1 MFDGDVKGSRFTAKL
16 ITKTPKYPYV
26 ASKSSNKSPRTY
38 QHDQRQNTTSNIF
51 MLCSF
56 FDKASPLQFVSQT
69 IEIVK
74 YMCADTAET
83 VCGRS
88 LAWSRT

>member
-1 MFDGDVKGSRFTAKL
+1 MATAKPTKRGFMTGKRKVIAPARIMFDGDVKGSRFTAKL

-51 MLCSF
+51 VL
-56 FDKASPLQFVSQT
+56 
-69 IEIVK
+69 
-74 YMCADTAET
+74 
-83 VCGRS
+83 R
-88 LAWSRT
+88 